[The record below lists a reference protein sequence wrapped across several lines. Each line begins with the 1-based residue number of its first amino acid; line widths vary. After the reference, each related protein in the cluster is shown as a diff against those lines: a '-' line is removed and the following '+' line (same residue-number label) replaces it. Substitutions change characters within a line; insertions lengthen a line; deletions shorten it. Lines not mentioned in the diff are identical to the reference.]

1 MFDFQKIKRI
11 AQEVQD
17 AQIPYKVEWNEIVY
31 YCTST
36 KTLESN
42 VANGQTD
49 MPAPRHQFKFDNTA
63 QDACE
68 DSANYLYQMCLGNIE
83 SGFYIELEQN
93 EKEIN
98 KIFKEYL
105 KSEDSNFQETA
116 RNYFNEARLLGNV
129 GIGNFIRDNKAPYVD
144 IFTMD
149 TASFQRANQSKI
161 WIMVDDRSYPVYELI
176 EIFGEDKIPQK
187 IKEKYKRDPL
197 CRHNLKTVIC
207 PNEDYVADAMGIKGQ
222 KYKMIRFFDESE
234 EPVTTDYLE
243 YMPEFASINRTNRE
257 IYSRSPASKVL
268 NIIKALNRLVEMSMY
283 GFAQLNNPT
292 TLLMINNAFKDLKI
306 RKIPGAMIP
315 MRLPTSGQAGQVSQ
329 NLQHVADTGGT
340 FQILKDYF
348 QQLILHAWRI
358 DEFFQAIQ
366 SNMTATQASIVD
378 QRTRS
383 FLISEIEPHKIVWT
397 NVLKRLFRDCWKVGM
412 FGEYQLDNDTVKN
425 VKIRWNN
432 YMALRDKQDTLV
444 SIGEFMQYSQA
455 LIAQNPQLASAID
468 DFNLLLNIAEATG
481 QADKIATEDQY
492 TAVQQQTQ
500 QQAQTQAQLANAQM
514 SADIQKTIAQANK
527 DNQLA

>member
-1 MFDFQKIKRI
+1 MFDFEKTKRI
-11 AQEVQD
+11 AQETQMS
-17 AQIPYKVEWNEIVY
+17 QIPYKTEWNQIVY

-42 VANGQTD
+42 VANGRTD
-49 MPAPRHQFKFDNTA
+49 VPAKQHQYKFDNTA

-105 KSEDSNFQETA
+105 QSEDSNFQEVA

-129 GIGNFIRDNKAPYVD
+129 GIGNFIRDNKLPYLD
-144 IFTMD
+144 LFTMD

-176 EIFGEDKIPQK
+176 EQFGADALPQ
-187 IKEKYKRDPL
+187 IVRERYEKDPL

-207 PNEDYVADAMGIKGQ
+207 PNENYSDKAIGVNGQ

-234 EPVTTDYLE
+234 QPITTDYLE
-243 YMPEFASINRTNRE
+243 YMPEFVSINRTNRE

-268 NIIKALNRLVEMSMY
+268 NIIIALNRLVEMSMY

-292 TLLMINNAFKDLKI
+292 TLLMMDNAFKDLKI
-306 RKIPGAMIP
+306 RKVPGAMIP
-315 MRLPTSGQAGQVSQ
+315 IRLPTSGQPGQVSQ
-329 NLQHVADTGGT
+329 SLQHIADTGGT

-348 QQLILHAWRI
+348 QKLILHAWRI

-366 SNMTATQASIVD
+366 SNMTATQAAIVD

-383 FLISEIEPHKIVWT
+383 FLISEIEPHKVVWT

-425 VKIRWNN
+425 IKIRWNN
-432 YMALRDKQDTLV
+432 YMALRDKQDALV
-444 SIGEFMQYSQA
+444 SIGEFMQYSQG

-481 QADKIATEDQY
+481 QADKIASEDEY
-492 TAVQQQTQ
+492 TAVQQSAQR
-500 QQAQTQAQLANAQM
+500 QAQEQTELANAKVG
-514 SADIQKTIAQANK
+514 ADIQKTMAQVNK
-527 DNQLA
+527 DSLV